1 MFKLFLNIN
10 ATLWWRS
17 IKGSELLAM
26 AIYGL
31 FGILIFGQLLL
42 VAFAI
47 MFAPSL
53 ESVQEIYPWVTPDAQ
68 YLMHLVFINA
78 IWISNLTFTKIS
90 RLRLQD
96 NQKFLAFG
104 FPITKLSKYMNL
116 AGFLQPVNLLFNLFW
131 LVYFGFLAASTM
143 NFLVICLM
151 VIVNYGF
158 FNALKWRFKNVLENK
173 LHWVNIALA
182 GVIVIII
189 ITRPYINFSSIV
201 NHPEVFID
209 QIIGWLKYSPGGLL
223 YFLSASLSN
232 PTVTAGAIGILIA
245 AIFFLYRDLALQTR
259 TALLMPL
266 STATSDQKN
275 SQLPFF
281 KRVFGKQGGKFFY
294 TVWSHSYTKTQ
305 ILITFFISGLYI
317 FMFNDGTIIGDFMVP
332 VFLTIIP
339 VLLLMLFMTNMFGFE
354 NRELLLMLQSPISND
369 GLVWHRIK
377 AVLISSLGSLLL
389 ITFAIPFF
397 FDSMVTM
404 VQIYLGFIFI
414 CFIFLHY
421 LLLSSIKNY
430 KKINDVALM
439 SISNSVVPASVS
451 FTGMFMVLLLGL
463 VSFIVFDPFQWLH
476 IALLATVNGLL
487 IYFFIRRIS
496 NMKFLFKTHVVPKL
510 WNEL

>member
-17 IKGSELLAM
+17 IKSSELLAM

-31 FGILIFGQLLL
+31 FGLLIFGQLLI

-53 ESVQEIYPWVTPDAQ
+53 ESVQEMYPWVTPDAQ
-68 YLMHLVFINA
+68 YLMHLVFINVL
-78 IWISNLTFTKIS
+78 WISHLTFTKIS

-104 FPITKLSKYMNL
+104 FPITKLSAYLNL

-131 LVYFGFLAASTM
+131 IVYLGLLATSTV
-143 NFLVICLM
+143 NFIVVCL
-151 VIVNYGF
+151 IILVNYGL
-158 FNALKWRFKNVLENK
+158 FNAIKWRFKNILESK
-173 LHWVNIALA
+173 LKWLNFLLA
-182 GVIVIII
+182 GLIFAVIIA
-189 ITRPYINFSSIV
+189 RPYIDFNSFV
-201 NHPEVFID
+201 GQPEVFVD
-209 QIIGWLKYSPGGLL
+209 QLLGWMEYTPAGLFYFMSVNLSTPAII
-223 YFLSASLSN
+223 
-232 PTVTAGAIGILIA
+232 AGAISLLLG
-245 AIFFLYRDLALQTR
+245 AIYFLYKDLAYKTR
-259 TALLMPL
+259 TALIMPL
-266 STATSDQKN
+266 STVPSDQKN
-275 SQLPFF
+275 SKFPFF
-281 KRVFGKQGGKFFY
+281 KRMFGLQGGKFLY

-305 ILITFFISGLYI
+305 ILITFFISGIYI
-317 FMFNDGTIIGDFMVP
+317 FLFNDGTAVGDFMVP

-339 VLLLMLFMTNMFGFE
+339 IMLLMLFMTNMFGFE

-377 AVLISSLGSLLL
+377 AVLMSSLSSLLL
-389 ITFAIPFF
+389 ITLAIPFF

-414 CFIFLHY
+414 CTIFLHY

-430 KKINDVALM
+430 KKIKDVALM
-439 SISNSVVPASVS
+439 SVSNPVVPASVS

-463 VSFIVFDPFQWLH
+463 VSFTVSDSFQWLH
-476 IALLATVNGLL
+476 IAVLATVDSLL

>member
-1 MFKLFLNIN
+1 
-10 ATLWWRS
+10 
-17 IKGSELLAM
+17 M

-31 FGILIFGQLLL
+31 FGILIFGQLLI

-53 ESVQEIYPWVTPDAQ
+53 ESVQEMYPWVTSDAQ
-68 YLMHLVFINA
+68 YLMHLIFINGL
-78 IWISNLTFTKIS
+78 WISHLTFTKIS

-96 NQKFLAFG
+96 NQKFLALG
-104 FPITKLSKYMNL
+104 FPITKLSSYLNL

-131 LVYFGFLAASTM
+131 LVYLGLLATSTV
-143 NFLVICLM
+143 NFFIICLI
-151 VIVNYGF
+151 VIVNYGL
-158 FNALKWRFKNVLENK
+158 FNAIKWRFKNILENK
-173 LHWVNIALA
+173 LKWLNLVLA
-182 GVIVIII
+182 AGIVAIIVA
-189 ITRPYINFSSIV
+189 RPYIDISSIV
-201 NHPEVFID
+201 GQPAVFIE
-209 QIIGWLKYSPGGLL
+209 QILGWIKYSPGGLL
-223 YFLSASLSN
+223 YFMSVSLST
-232 PTVTAGAIGILIA
+232 PALTAGTVSLLLA
-245 AIFFLYRDLALQTR
+245 ALYFLYKDLSYQTR
-259 TALLMPL
+259 TALMMPL
-266 STATSDQKN
+266 STVTSDQKN

-281 KRVFGKQGGKFFY
+281 KKVFGLQGGKFFY

-317 FMFNDGTIIGDFMVP
+317 FMFNDGTAIGDFMVP

-377 AVLISSLGSLLL
+377 AVLLSSLGSLLL
-389 ITFAIPFF
+389 ITMAIPFF

-414 CFIFLHY
+414 CIIFLHY

-430 KKINDVALM
+430 RKINDVALM
-439 SISNSVVPASVS
+439 SISNPVVPASVS

-476 IALLATVNGLL
+476 IAVLATVNSLL

-496 NMKFLFKTHVVPKL
+496 NMKFLFKTHIVPKL

>member
-1 MFKLFLNIN
+1 
-10 ATLWWRS
+10 
-17 IKGSELLAM
+17 M

-31 FGILIFGQLLL
+31 FGLLIFGQLLL

-53 ESVQEIYPWVTPDAQ
+53 ESVQEMYPWVTADAQ
-68 YLMHLVFINA
+68 YLMHLIFINGLLVTH
-78 IWISNLTFTKIS
+78 LTFTKIS

-96 NQKFLAFG
+96 NQKFLALG
-104 FPITKLSKYMNL
+104 FPLKKLSKYLNV

-131 LVYFGFLAASTM
+131 LVYLGLLATSTI
-143 NFLVICLM
+143 NFIVICLM
-151 VIVNYGF
+151 VLINYGV
-158 FNALKWRFKNVLENK
+158 FNAIKWRFKNILENK
-173 LHWVNIALA
+173 LQWLNFVVA
-182 GVIVIII
+182 GLIVSIII
-189 ITRPYINFSSIV
+189 IRPYLDFSSIISQ
-201 NHPEVFID
+201 PEVFID
-209 QIIGWLKYSPGGLL
+209 QILGWIKYSPGGLL
-223 YFLSASLSN
+223 YFMSVNLST
-232 PTVTAGAIGILIA
+232 PTLIA
-245 AIFFLYRDLALQTR
+245 GVISILLTALYFLYKDLAHQTR

-266 STATSDQKN
+266 STDTSDQKN
-275 SQLPFF
+275 SQLPLF
-281 KRVFGKQGGKFFY
+281 KRVFGLQGGKFFY
-294 TVWSHSYTKTQ
+294 SVWSHSYTKTQ
-305 ILITFFISGLYI
+305 ILITFFISGIYI
-317 FMFNDGTIIGDFMVP
+317 FMFNDGTAIGDFMVP

-377 AVLISSLGSLLL
+377 AILFSSVGSLLL
-389 ITFAIPFF
+389 ITVAIPFF
-397 FDSMVTM
+397 FDSMITM

-414 CFIFLHY
+414 CAIFLHY

-439 SISNSVVPASVS
+439 SISNPVVPASVS

-463 VSFIVFDPFQWLH
+463 VSFIEFAPFQWIH
-476 IALLATVNGLL
+476 IAVLATLDSLL
-487 IYFFIRRIS
+487 IYFFIKRIT